1 MSDKWK
7 KVLFMGT
14 ETNKE
19 KRITIRL
26 TNVRHS
32 ELTTYAKAHNMT
44 LTKAVEQLLEEGLK
58 SKCEPVAKKS
68 DIERLIAETQKLEQS
83 HETTRVALVQ
93 AIQNQPIAAI
103 QQPQPPKHKILR
115 FLN

>member
-1 MSDKWK
+1 
-7 KVLFMGT
+7 MGT

-44 LTKAVEQLLEEGLK
+44 LTKAVEQLLDEGLK
-58 SKCEPVAKKS
+58 AKNNQIITKS
-68 DIERLIAETQKLEQS
+68 DIELVLSETKRIQEQQQRLSEQN
-83 HETTRVALVQ
+83 ETTRAALVQ